1 MCCAEV
7 IFKIMQENKTIITLK
22 LLNTLFLLRMIRF
35 FTGQRT
41 ISVWNHLVWISW
53 ICLFLFGRKHPF
65 RWSVIELNW
74 INCKMFQVR
83 RLGRAQQE
91 IRTSCIFLYI
101 WVCRFFSLFFP
112 AHCFLNA
119 RFVRRRCL
127 LKELN
132 DKNN

>member
-22 LLNTLFLLRMIRF
+22 LWNKLFLIRMIRF

-53 ICLFLFGRKHPF
+53 ICLFLFGKKHPF

-74 INCKMFQVR
+74 INCKMFQGAAVR
-83 RLGRAQQE
+83 ASTARNTQILHFFVYMSLQVFF
-91 IRTSCIFLYI
+91 I
-101 WVCRFFSLFFP
+101 FFSWALF
-112 AHCFLNA
+112 
-119 RFVRRRCL
+119 
-127 LKELN
+127 LKCSLCSQALFT
-132 DKNN
+132 KRIKWYK